1 MSAAGGSASSVDLI
15 LRRVI
20 GYIEDVNFILHHEIL
35 TTEEKCNV
43 QRQLVEMELKL
54 FNISELVGDSC
65 WT

>member
-20 GYIEDVNFILHHEIL
+20 GYIEDVDYILHHEIL
-35 TTEEKCNV
+35 TTEEKCHV
-43 QRQLVEMELKL
+43 QQQLTEMEVRL
-54 FNISELVGDSC
+54 FNISKLVGDSC